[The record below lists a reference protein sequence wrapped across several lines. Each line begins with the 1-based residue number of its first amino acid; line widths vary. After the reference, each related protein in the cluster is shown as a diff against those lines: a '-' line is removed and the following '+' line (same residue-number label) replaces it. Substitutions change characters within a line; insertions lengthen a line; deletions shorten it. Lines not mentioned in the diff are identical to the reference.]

1 MWSVAYKLTKCL
13 VYKPSQFH
21 RFTEFRNFQKS
32 GLVLR
37 TNSVNH
43 VYLCTWNIKK
53 LLFYSQVTTLLP
65 DVINNLY
72 LKKDDSAAAV
82 YNNEWYPGVVAEV
95 SWILSYIT
103 DKLTCF

>member
-1 MWSVAYKLTKCL
+1 M
-13 VYKPSQFH
+13 
-21 RFTEFRNFQKS
+21 
-32 GLVLR
+32 
-37 TNSVNH
+37 
-43 VYLCTWNIKK
+43 KK

-95 SWILSYIT
+95 S
-103 DKLTCF
+103 